1 MVDMCNRNE
10 LPHIMVGT
18 HRRIPREAIDLL
30 SAKHQ
35 PGGDRHSRSRW
46 LHIAIAR
53 ALLLD
58 PDAVIAKARSNLARA
73 RADGA
78 IDVHSTPYMTE
89 WEMLLASDLAT
100 LIDAMLDPGD
110 HAATLRSCSPFAG
123 VLPQEEVSAIKETWR
138 LSRTGDGER
147 V

>member
-1 MVDMCNRNE
+1 MQPERVAAHHGGHPPEN
-10 LPHIMVGT
+10 
-18 HRRIPREAIDLL
+18 PREAIDLL

-78 IDVHSTPYMTE
+78 IDVHSTPT
-89 WEMLLASDLAT
+89 
-100 LIDAMLDPGD
+100 
-110 HAATLRSCSPFAG
+110 
-123 VLPQEEVSAIKETWR
+123 
-138 LSRTGDGER
+138 
-147 V
+147 